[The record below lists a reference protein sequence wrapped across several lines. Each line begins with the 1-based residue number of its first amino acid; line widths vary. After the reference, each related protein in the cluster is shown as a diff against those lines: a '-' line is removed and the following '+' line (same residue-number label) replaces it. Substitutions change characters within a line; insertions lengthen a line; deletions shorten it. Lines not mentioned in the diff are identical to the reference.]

1 MDNLDICKEACN
13 KYYLVEFNHNCKEN
27 FVTGLLLNYN
37 SGNIVLLAEEGIYH
51 IKNGDIT
58 FMRPLKR

>member
-1 MDNLDICKEACN
+1 MDNLDICREACN
-13 KYYLVEFNHNCKEN
+13 KYYLVEFNHNYKDN

-51 IKNGDIT
+51 IKYGDIT